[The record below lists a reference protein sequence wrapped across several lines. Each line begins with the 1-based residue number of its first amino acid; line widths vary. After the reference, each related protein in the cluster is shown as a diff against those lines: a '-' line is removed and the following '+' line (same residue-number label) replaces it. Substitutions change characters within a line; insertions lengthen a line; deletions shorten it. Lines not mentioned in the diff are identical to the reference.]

1 MAPGMP
7 YVIGN
12 KQAIAKHLTPNDI
25 TKNFTVHKANS
36 IKKVYL
42 KPKVARLYNSTSP
55 KKQK

>member
-1 MAPGMP
+1 MP

-12 KQAIAKHLTPNDI
+12 KQAMAKHLTPNDVNR
-25 TKNFTVHKANS
+25 NFSVHKANS

-55 KKQK
+55 KKQR